1 MSENNARVQGPGP
14 EGDLPGGEVG
24 HPDGGA
30 ERLPP
35 ELEDDII
42 LVDDEP
48 APDRPSHPDDEDD
61 SAPAAVP
68 IPGPRSP
75 RPTARRRG
83 RRTVKAEEAERRHFA
98 PEQRMLILSAWQR
111 SGLSAKDFAPLV
123 GVRQPTL
130 YSWKKLFE
138 EHGPAGLEKKP
149 KKGGPGGRLPEATKQ
164 AILMMKEAHPNWGAD
179 RLHDMLLRSE
189 GHTASPRVIQR
200 LLVANG
206 YQVVEEQTHKH
217 PPKVR
222 RFEAAAP
229 NALWQTDL
237 FTFLLKRQNRRVHLV
252 AFMDDHSRFI
262 TGFGLHATASG
273 ALVREVFERAA
284 ANFGSPRACL
294 TDNGTQ
300 YKTWRGKSAFTKLCE
315 KRGIEHIV
323 ASPRRPQTLGKIER
337 FWKTL
342 WDECV
347 EEAIFLDHDDARV
360 RIGHFFDWCNFFRT
374 HQSLDGLVPADRYF
388 AADQQVRET
397 MSARVAAN
405 ALELAKHGAPRKP
418 FYLTGRVGDQAIS
431 LHGEDERVVL
441 TKEDGTREEVDLRAS
456 GRRAGD
462 GDSAAMPEPVAD
474 GRVEIP
480 DRPEPERDVPGT
492 SPMDAVIDEL
502 DRVFD
507 PDGRSAP

>member
-1 MSENNARVQGPGP
+1 MTSSWSMTSP
-14 EGDLPGGEVG
+14 
-24 HPDGGA
+24 
-30 ERLPP
+30 
-35 ELEDDII
+35 
-42 LVDDEP
+42 
-48 APDRPSHPDDEDD
+48 RPTDP
-61 SAPAAVP
+61 AVP

-337 FWKTL
+337 FWKT
-342 WDECV
+342 
-347 EEAIFLDHDDARV
+347 DAR
-360 RIGHFFDWCNFFRT
+360 
-374 HQSLDGLVPADRYF
+374 QDR
-388 AADQQVRET
+388 AV
-397 MSARVAAN
+397 
-405 ALELAKHGAPRKP
+405 LED
-418 FYLTGRVGDQAIS
+418 TVGRVRRRSHLPRSRGRPQARWP
-431 LHGEDERVVL
+431 LHRLVQL
-441 TKEDGTREEVDLRAS
+441 FPYA
-456 GRRAGD
+456 
-462 GDSAAMPEPVAD
+462 PVA
-474 GRVEIP
+474 GRSRPRRPLLRRRSAGARNDVGSRRCQRARARAARYAAQALLP
-480 DRPEPERDVPGT
+480 DRPRRRSGDLATGGA
-492 SPMDAVIDEL
+492 DQG
-502 DRVFD
+502 
-507 PDGRSAP
+507 GRHP